1 MTSIERRATIEG
13 MALDLKILEA
23 ELTALSAEERLQLAR
38 WLVDSV
44 LRDSRVM
51 NVALRP
57 LASLAGQFSGGPGDT
72 AERAEE
78 ILEAEIGRN
87 GFGENP

>member
-1 MTSIERRATIEG
+1 MTINLQTLEG
-13 MALDLKILEA
+13 
-23 ELTALSAEERLQLAR
+23 ELSSLTPEERLQLAR

-44 LRDSRVM
+44 LRESRPPPADPAR
-51 NVALRP
+51 AL
-57 LASLAGQFSGGPGDT
+57 LTWAGRFDGGPGDT

-87 GFGENP
+87 GFGDTA

>member
-1 MTSIERRATIEG
+1 M
-13 MALDLKILEA
+13 ILELKA
-23 ELTALSAEERLQLAR
+23 LEDQLTTLSAKERLQLAR

-44 LRDSRVM
+44 LSDAPQSLGIM
-51 NVALRP
+51 PP
-57 LASLAGQFSGGPGDT
+57 LVSLAGQFSGGPGDT

-87 GFGENP
+87 GFGDQP

>member
-1 MTSIERRATIEG
+1 MTLELK
-13 MALDLKILEA
+13 ALED
-23 ELTALSAEERLQLAR
+23 ELTALTTEERLQLAR

-44 LRDSRVM
+44 LRETGKPV
-51 NVALRP
+51 NKIRP
-57 LASLAGQFSGGPGDT
+57 LVSLAGQFSGGPGDT

>member
-1 MTSIERRATIEG
+1 MTLELK
-13 MALDLKILEA
+13 ALEDQ
-23 ELTALSAEERLQLAR
+23 LTTLSAKERLQLAR

-44 LRDSRVM
+44 LSDAPQSLGIM
-51 NVALRP
+51 PP
-57 LASLAGQFSGGPGDT
+57 LVSLAGQFSGGPGDT

-87 GFGENP
+87 GFGDQP

>member
-1 MTSIERRATIEG
+1 MT
-13 MALDLKILEA
+13 LELETLQD
-23 ELTALSAEERLQLAR
+23 ELTALSLEERLRLAR

-44 LRDSRVM
+44 LRDTHESSKTV
-51 NVALRP
+51 RP
-57 LASLAGQFSGGPGDT
+57 LSSLAGQFSGGPGDT

-87 GFGENP
+87 GFGDNP